1 MILVTLFFAFIF
13 GAALGSFALVVSDR
27 YRVKSF
33 WGGRSQCMSCTKELT
48 WQENIPVISY
58 LLQRGKCKGCKS
70 KFSSLYLWVELFSGL
85 SVSALVLT
93 LQNLTANTNYQ
104 LGLLIFFS
112 VLIILSVVIVVY
124 DIRHTVVPFESVTI
138 MIVMGLI
145 ATIVRQYVYGF
156 NLYDFMS
163 GIIIALPFAFLHL
176 FSRGRWVGAGDILVY
191 AAFGFIFG
199 LPIASSGFFYS
210 VWIGAFVSLALMFLH
225 RKDYNLKS
233 EIPFAPFIIL
243 GMFLAFF
250 TSADIL
256 GLHEILYL

>member
-1 MILVTLFFAFIF
+1 MTIVTLFFAFIF
-13 GAALGSFALVVSDR
+13 GAAIGSFALVVSDR

-33 WGGRSQCMSCTKELT
+33 WGGRSQCMSCAKELT
-48 WQENIPVISY
+48 WQENIPVVSY

-70 KFSSLYLWVELFSGL
+70 KFSSLYLWVEILSGL

-93 LQNLTANTNYQ
+93 LQSLTTNTNYQ

-112 VLIILSVVIVVY
+112 ILIVLSIVVTVY
-124 DIRHTVVPFESVTI
+124 DIRHTVVPFEAVTI
-138 MIVMGLI
+138 MIVMGI
-145 ATIVRQYVYGF
+145 VATIVRQYIYGF

-163 GIIIALPFAFLHL
+163 GIIIALPFALLHL
-176 FSRGRWVGAGDILVY
+176 ISRGRWVGAGDILVY

-210 VWIGAFVSLALMFLH
+210 VWIGAFVSLALMSLH
-225 RKDYNLKS
+225 KKDYNLKS

-250 TSADIL
+250 TTADIL

>member
-1 MILVTLFFAFIF
+1 MIIVTLFFAFIF
-13 GAALGSFALVVSDR
+13 GAALGSFALVVVDR

-33 WGGRSQCMSCTKELT
+33 WGGRSQCMSCAKELT
-48 WQENIPVISY
+48 WQENIPVVSY
-58 LLQRGKCKGCKS
+58 LLQKGKCKSCKS
-70 KFSSLYLWVELFSGL
+70 KFSSLYLWVEIFSGFA
-85 SVSALVLT
+85 VSALVLT
-93 LQNLTANTNYQ
+93 LQGLTANTDYQ

-112 VLIILSVVIVVY
+112 ILIVLSIIVTVY
-124 DIRHTVVPFESVTI
+124 DIRHTVVPFEAVTI
-138 MIVMGLI
+138 MMVMGI
-145 ATIVRQYVYGF
+145 MTTIVRQYIYGF

-163 GIIIALPFAFLHL
+163 GIIIALPFALLHL
-176 FSRGRWVGAGDILVY
+176 VSRGRWVGAGDILVY

-225 RKDYNLKS
+225 KKDYNLKS

-250 TSADIL
+250 TTADIL